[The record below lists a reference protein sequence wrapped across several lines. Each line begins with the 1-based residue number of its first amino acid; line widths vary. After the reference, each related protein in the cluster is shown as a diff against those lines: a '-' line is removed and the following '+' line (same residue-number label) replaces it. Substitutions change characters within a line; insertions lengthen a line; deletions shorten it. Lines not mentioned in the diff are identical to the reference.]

1 MHIKNILATGALTL
15 LSLAASAGDG
25 GTVYGQVST
34 LGYGLGY
41 SKSVSESWALRGQY
55 SGYSASL
62 TGNLSDTGSGAGT
75 SLDGKLKM
83 ETLGLLADWYPF
95 GGGFRMTL
103 GAAANNNKL
112 DFSGVGSVNGV
123 TANVNGTLKFSSG
136 YSPFVGIG
144 YLSRPATA
152 KGLGFVFELGVLFQ
166 DPKVD
171 MTATGGGVTQADINK
186 QKAKIEDDAQALRN
200 YPVLALGISYAF

>member
-1 MHIKNILATGALTL
+1 MRIKNAVAMGALAL
-15 LSLAASAGDG
+15 LSLTAYAGGG

-34 LGYGLGY
+34 LGYGVGY

-55 SGYSASL
+55 SAYGKDFTA
-62 TGNLSDTGSGAGT
+62 NLSDTGSASGT
-75 SLDGKLKM
+75 NLDGKLKL

-95 GGGFRMTL
+95 SGGFRMTL
-103 GAAANNNKL
+103 GAMANNNKV
-112 DFSGVGSVNGV
+112 DFSGVGNVNGV

-166 DPKVD
+166 DPTVD
-171 MTATGGGVTQADINK
+171 MTATGGGVTQSDINK
-186 QKAKIEDDAQALRN
+186 QKAKIQEDANALRN
-200 YPVLALGISYAF
+200 YPVIAVGLSYAF

>member
-1 MHIKNILATGALTL
+1 MHIKKILASGALIL
-15 LSLAASAGDG
+15 LPLAASAGDG

-41 SKSVSESWALRGQY
+41 SKSVSESWSLRGQY
-55 SGYSASL
+55 SGYGKDFNA
-62 TGNLSDTGSGAGT
+62 NLSDTGSAAGT
-75 SLDGKLKM
+75 NLDAKLKL
-83 ETLGLLADWYPF
+83 ETMGLMADWYPF
-95 GGGFRMTL
+95 NGGFRMTL
-103 GAAANNNKL
+103 GAAANNNKV
-112 DFSGVGSVNGV
+112 DFSGVGNVNGV

-136 YSPFVGIG
+136 FSPFVGIG

-200 YPVLALGISYAF
+200 YPVIALGISYAF